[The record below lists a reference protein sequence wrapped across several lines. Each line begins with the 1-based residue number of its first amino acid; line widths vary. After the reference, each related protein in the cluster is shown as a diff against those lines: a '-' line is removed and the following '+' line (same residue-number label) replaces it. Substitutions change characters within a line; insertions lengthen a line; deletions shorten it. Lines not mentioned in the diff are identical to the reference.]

1 LRRHDSL
8 LGSVVVRVKEKKT
21 MPRNK
26 DLKRV
31 IRARMQKTGEAY
43 TSARAQVINK
53 ASTGNNSAAAP
64 LPTEDYA
71 ALAGT
76 RDDAILARTGR
87 TWEQW
92 THELDTHDAA
102 AMPHREIATL
112 LREQYGV
119 DSWWSQNVTV
129 GYERIKGLRERGQ
142 RRDGGYEAGKSRTYG
157 VAVEALFEAWADDGS
172 RRRWLGQVDTSVRTA
187 TAPRNL
193 RLQWPDGTIVVVG
206 FSDKGEARSSLAL
219 VHQKLPDRQACER
232 AKAEWSVRLEALG
245 RFLADGER

>member
-1 LRRHDSL
+1 
-8 LGSVVVRVKEKKT
+8 

-31 IRARMQKTGEAY
+31 VRARMQKTGEAY
-43 TSARAQVINK
+43 TSARAQVISK
-53 ASTGNNSAAAP
+53 ASNPNDFSASPPPA
-64 LPTEDYA
+64 EDYA

-102 AMPHREIATL
+102 EMPHGEIAAL
-112 LREQYGV
+112 VHEQYGV

-142 RRDGGYEAGKSRTYG
+142 RRDGGFEAGKSRTYNVP
-157 VAVEALFEAWADDGS
+157 VAILFEAWAGDAL
-172 RRRWLGQVDTSVRTA
+172 RRRWLSPVEAAVRTA

-206 FSDKGEARSSLAL
+206 FTDKGASRSSLAL
-219 VHQKLPDRQACER
+219 VHQKLADRQACER
-232 AKAEWSVRLEALG
+232 AKQEWSDRLDALG
-245 RFLADGER
+245 RLLSQEA

>member
-1 LRRHDSL
+1 
-8 LGSVVVRVKEKKT
+8 

-31 IRARMQKTGEAY
+31 VRARMQKTGEAY
-43 TSARAQVINK
+43 TSARAQVIGK
-53 ASTGNNSAAAP
+53 ASSRSDFSASP

-87 TWEQW
+87 TWQQW
-92 THELDTHDAA
+92 THELDTHEAA
-102 AMPHREIATL
+102 EMPHREIAAL
-112 LREQYGV
+112 VHEQYGV

-157 VAVEALFEAWADDGS
+157 VAVGALFEAWADDGS

-206 FSDKGEARSSLAL
+206 FTDKGEARSSLAL
-219 VHQKLPDRQACER
+219 VHQKLPDRDACER

-245 RFLADGER
+245 RLLSDET

>member
-1 LRRHDSL
+1 
-8 LGSVVVRVKEKKT
+8 
-21 MPRNK
+21 
-26 DLKRV
+26 
-31 IRARMQKTGEAY
+31 
-43 TSARAQVINK
+43 
-53 ASTGNNSAAAP
+53 
-64 LPTEDYA
+64 
-71 ALAGT
+71 
-76 RDDAILARTGR
+76 
-87 TWEQW
+87 
-92 THELDTHDAA
+92 
-102 AMPHREIATL
+102 MPHREIAAL
-112 LREQYGV
+112 VHEQYGV

-172 RRRWLGQVDTSVRTA
+172 RRRWLRQVDTSVRTA